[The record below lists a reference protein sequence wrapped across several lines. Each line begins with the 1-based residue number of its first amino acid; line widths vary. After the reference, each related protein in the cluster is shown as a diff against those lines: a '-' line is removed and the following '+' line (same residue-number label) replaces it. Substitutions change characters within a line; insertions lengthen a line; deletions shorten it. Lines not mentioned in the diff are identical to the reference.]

1 MKMLCYEIKKVFS
14 KSKNRMAVIV
24 LFVILVIT
32 SVLTIN
38 RVEYVDEKGNHSV
51 GISAARDLREAKN
64 EWKGYLTED
73 TLSKA
78 LEENRTI
85 NSSKEALSDDITEQ
99 NKAYAKKQGIAGIMD
114 VIIYAFSDYRD
125 YNYYAA
131 DHVSDDEVGT
141 IYERRISTLK
151 EWLDSGKETF
161 TQVEKDFMIQKYEEL
176 KTPFYYEYMDGWAAL
191 LQNISTFILILALV
205 IGFFVSGIFSDE
217 FQAKADSIF
226 FSTRFGRSRGISAK
240 VGAGFCIT
248 TGFYVI
254 FVLLYTF
261 IVLFVLGVDGAN
273 CPIQLDLWRSVYN
286 ITFLQ
291 AYLFIVLGGYIG
303 TIFASTLAML
313 VSALTRSTPTAII
326 VPFIVLC
333 AFPFLSR
340 IITLPGLCSFF
351 PDQLLEIYLDIKEA
365 GLVTLGGKVTTIAT
379 VIVPVY
385 AVICLILLPVLYKVY
400 KKTEI
405 K

>member
-1 MKMLCYEIKKVFS
+1 
-14 KSKNRMAVIV
+14 
-24 LFVILVIT
+24 
-32 SVLTIN
+32 
-38 RVEYVDEKGNHSV
+38 
-51 GISAARDLREAKN
+51 
-64 EWKGYLTED
+64 
-73 TLSKA
+73 
-78 LEENRTI
+78 
-85 NSSKEALSDDITEQ
+85 
-99 NKAYAKKQGIAGIMD
+99 
-114 VIIYAFSDYRD
+114 
-125 YNYYAA
+125 
-131 DHVSDDEVGT
+131 
-141 IYERRISTLK
+141 
-151 EWLDSGKETF
+151 
-161 TQVEKDFMIQKYEEL
+161 
-176 KTPFYYEYMDGWAAL
+176 MDGWAAL